1 MPQKFTNLKR
11 GRGLKKSSQRWLLR
25 QINDPYVE
33 RARQEGWRSRA
44 VFKIIE
50 IDEKFKIFK
59 KDKIVIDL
67 GSAPGGW
74 SQYVVEKVGSGNV
87 IAIDILEMDPIDGVR
102 FFQQDFLEDTAS
114 KKISSFLK
122 EIPYNKSGKCDIVM
136 SDMAANT
143 SGDKGTDHVRIINLV
158 EESLNLSKKILKDG
172 GYLIAKIFQGGSSD
186 IILQQLRQNFTKVKY
201 FKPKSSRKDSSETYL
216 VASGFISCPN

>member
-33 RARQEGWRSRA
+33 KAQLEGWRSRA
-44 VFKIIE
+44 AFKIIE

-59 KDKIVIDL
+59 KNKIVVDL

-74 SQYVVEKVGSGNV
+74 SQYAVEKVGSGNV
-87 IAIDILEMDPIDGVR
+87 IAIDLLEMDPIEGVR
-102 FFQQDFLEDTAS
+102 FFQQDFLEDTAP

-122 EIPYNKSGKCDIVM
+122 EIPHNKSGKCDIVM

-143 SGDKGTDHVRIINLV
+143 TGDKGTDHIRIINLV
-158 EESLNLSKKILKDG
+158 EESLNLAKDILKDN

-186 IILQQLRQNFTKVKY
+186 VILTQLRQNFTKVKY
-201 FKPKSSRKDSSETYL
+201 FKPKSSRKNSSETYL
-216 VASGFISCPN
+216 IASGFKFK